1 MLAHALVWA
10 SSVLSCRADCAAK
23 GEECLATALDSA
35 ASWVQRKVGK
45 MDAPKAKP
53 AQDIDQNGY
62 FYTKRGGDATGSNAI
77 TWSIPQDFL
86 KPAWTWS
93 NELDEQIRHSALIDD
108 KKNIYIAGTT
118 RLRKFSPDGK
128 MLWLFEQDEA
138 GNTSPTMGKGV
149 IYFRVGYGKGHN
161 RVYALSMET
170 GEVLFKKTVAGF
182 GYGPD
187 SQSLLLAGGRLFLPA
202 LSGAPRSDTGGCD
215 SLIALNAS
223 TGDEL
228 WSYTT
233 DEVMWN
239 FSPSTPDDGKSITF
253 SSTCGAFTRI
263 SAIDGKLMVKSTA
276 DVSAGPCSTGG
287 GSTGTL
293 PWGAFSFDTQN
304 YISAYN
310 ITTGEIAWTHR
321 VEPPYR
327 SCQYPAVGYL
337 YEGGPLAVVAAVG
350 QIAGKPKLM
359 ADDELQRYLSDADYR
374 RHLNTPVY
382 SNAVIALDAAT
393 GSKIWQ
399 WNEADWDHFAAAGDE
414 EGFARRRLLGSIEND
429 ICLPDNQGIPV
440 VNTKDGT
447 VIVSSSHNG
456 NMTVIRD
463 ANKNGII
470 EDNETT
476 AFATGVAFLNGPA
489 TAPGML
495 VASPCWGPMY
505 VFRQ

>member
-287 GSTGTL
+287 GSTGPNGL
-293 PWGAFSFDTQN
+293 F
-304 YISAYN
+304 
-310 ITTGEIAWTHR
+310 
-321 VEPPYR
+321 
-327 SCQYPAVGYL
+327 
-337 YEGGPLAVVAAVG
+337 
-350 QIAGKPKLM
+350 
-359 ADDELQRYLSDADYR
+359 
-374 RHLNTPVY
+374 
-382 SNAVIALDAAT
+382 
-393 GSKIWQ
+393 
-399 WNEADWDHFAAAGDE
+399 FAAYST
-414 EGFARRRLLGSIEND
+414 L
-429 ICLPDNQGIPV
+429 
-440 VNTKDGT
+440 
-447 VIVSSSHNG
+447 
-456 NMTVIRD
+456 
-463 ANKNGII
+463 
-470 EDNETT
+470 
-476 AFATGVAFLNGPA
+476 
-489 TAPGML
+489 L
-495 VASPCWGPMY
+495 VAE
-505 VFRQ
+505 